1 MTELLRIGERPY
13 ENSGTWHSVKDL
25 KSPGFCQDIA
35 SKVKTNHCFFHF
47 LLKKKRRGGT
57 LLGRPF
63 GIHTQ
68 PILSRS
74 ITLARMQGDRKGYQ
88 IWVEAGADRASQ
100 VAQQ

>member
-1 MTELLRIGERPY
+1 MSGHCLQSKNKSLLLP
-13 ENSGTWHSVKDL
+13 
-25 KSPGFCQDIA
+25 
-35 SKVKTNHCFFHF
+35 
-47 LLKKKRRGGT
+47 LLAEKKKRREGT